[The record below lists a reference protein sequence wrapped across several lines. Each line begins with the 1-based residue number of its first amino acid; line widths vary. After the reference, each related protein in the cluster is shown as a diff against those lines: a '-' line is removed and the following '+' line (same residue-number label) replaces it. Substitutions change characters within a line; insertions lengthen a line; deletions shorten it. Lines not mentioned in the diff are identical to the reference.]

1 MNCIWIL
8 LLLCC
13 CGKGNNSCGNVC
25 GNEEHNHCDHKHDCD
40 CMRECGERDSN
51 SCERRNER
59 EDRDCPCE
67 DNCSRTERIIPP
79 IRNDFGA
86 YGRNDRYDDNDYS
99 RRSGDYDRRDR
110 RCETCGCEA
119 E

>member
-13 CGKGNNSCGNVC
+13 CGNGNNSCGNVR
-25 GNEEHNHCDHKHDCD
+25 GSDNRCDHKHDCD
-40 CMRECGERDSN
+40 CDCDCVREAREERREDRREERREERDRN
-51 SCERRNER
+51 SCER
-59 EDRDCPCE
+59 
-67 DNCSRTERIIPP
+67 IVPP
-79 IRNDFGA
+79 IRSDFA
-86 YGRNDRYDDNDYS
+86 TYSRNDRCEDNDYS